1 MSFVAFSRCWCLVLK
16 VSFPSA
22 CLSTLH
28 VSPEVRP
35 WMLGAVKVNRVPHM
49 GGTTSPDIAAK
60 EKERAVNAD
69 HPARAPSCGPSS
81 LLLGQDPQGSQ
92 TLATLCIASVTRGR
106 GVLGSLL
113 LGVRAHWW
121 QGSCQPFRCCCPLLR
136 PSLQEGTLCFAY
148 VSKAK
153 GSSLSGKTGTNLAV
167 ACRPWFPKWNWRLA
181 SVSPS
186 IFGPKLWP
194 LTSSSVA

>member
-1 MSFVAFSRCWCLVLK
+1 MK

-60 EKERAVNAD
+60 EKERAVKAD

-81 LLLGQDPQGSQ
+81 LLLGQDPQGNQ
-92 TLATLCIASVTRGR
+92 TLATLCIASVARGR

-121 QGSCQPFRCCCPLLR
+121 QGSCQPFRCCCPLLTFSAR
-136 PSLQEGTLCFAY
+136 GNALLCICLQSKGKLTLWKDGNHPGRSLQALLFLSEIGDLPQFPPL
-148 VSKAK
+148 SL
-153 GSSLSGKTGTNLAV
+153 GPSSDL
-167 ACRPWFPKWNWRLA
+167 
-181 SVSPS
+181 
-186 IFGPKLWP
+186 
-194 LTSSSVA
+194 